1 MLAIVGSIP
10 VEDYSIVS
18 GTVLLEGDQIIHAL
32 PLLICSAL

>member
-18 GTVLLEGDQIIHAL
+18 GTVLLEGDQIIVGDKIGRAHV
-32 PLLICSAL
+32 